1 MLQNDAQIGKFLS
14 TELKSHQFKQQMKFS
29 DSELN

>member
-1 MLQNDAQIGKFLS
+1 MLQNDAHGKFLS
-14 TELKSHQFKQQMKFS
+14 TELKSHQFKQQMTFS